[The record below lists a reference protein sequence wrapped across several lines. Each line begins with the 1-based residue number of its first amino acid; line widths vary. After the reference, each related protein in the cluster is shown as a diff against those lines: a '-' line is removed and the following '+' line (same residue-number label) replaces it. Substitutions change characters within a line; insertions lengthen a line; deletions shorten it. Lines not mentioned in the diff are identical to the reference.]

1 MEGLSV
7 PPREPASHHLISLKS
22 TRPSGIVLRED
33 VAIATEEAR
42 ETHFWLRVLARL
54 RAGAGN
60 HRSRPRTTSAVGR
73 RDFIKT
79 LAEACPF
86 GIYVSTSQG
95 HLEEWVPNA
104 FSSEAARQR
113 PAF

>member
-22 TRPSGIVLRED
+22 TRPSSIVLPEA
-33 VAIATEEAR
+33 VPIATKEAH

-54 RAGAGN
+54 RADAGN
-60 HRSRPRTTSAVGR
+60 HRSRPRTKSAVGR

-86 GIYVSTSQG
+86 GMCVSTSRW

-104 FSSEAARQR
+104 FS
-113 PAF
+113 